1 MALMIPFIAVAVILA
16 RETPQTCLES
26 LTFLFLY
33 YLTLDYLSL
42 YHHHSLFNTYTDKL
56 PIPQVR

>member
-26 LTFLFLY
+26 LTFCSFIKLPQPIP
-33 YLTLDYLSL
+33 SL
-42 YHHHSLFNTYTDKL
+42 QPLQYTDKL
-56 PIPQVR
+56 PIAQVR